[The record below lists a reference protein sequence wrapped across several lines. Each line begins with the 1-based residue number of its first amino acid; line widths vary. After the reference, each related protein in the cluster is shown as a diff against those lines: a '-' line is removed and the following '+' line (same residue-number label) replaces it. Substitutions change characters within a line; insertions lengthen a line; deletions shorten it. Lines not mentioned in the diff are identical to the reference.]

1 MIMTKAFAMT
11 FFLLSVMMFSIGL
24 YKYLMQFDA
33 PVPRPYPALKTAAY
47 SELQRRYG
55 EYLERMPDEDEADTE
70 IVNVTAVDTNDL
82 QCD

>member
-1 MIMTKAFAMT
+1 MMMVKALAMS
-11 FFLLSVMMFSIGL
+11 FFMLSVTMFSIGL

-33 PVPRPYPALKTAAY
+33 PVPPPYPALKTAAY

-55 EYLERMPDEDEADTE
+55 EYLERMGDDDDPDDVVTITSADT
-70 IVNVTAVDTNDL
+70 ASL